1 MPERS
6 LSTKCPAG
14 FWDQEGD
21 KEMPRA
27 GSQRL
32 TLGNV
37 TADEGDEGGGGGTE
51 ALAGIQPRG
60 DGAAP
65 VWPQRKW
72 CEVAGFRVCF
82 EDGANRVC

>member
-6 LSTKCPAG
+6 LRTKCPAG

-37 TADEGDEGGGGGTE
+37 TADEGDGGGGRLSSVPMRAGPH
-51 ALAGIQPRG
+51 LAITGAQGPVQPWHQAM
-60 DGAAP
+60 DP
-65 VWPQRKW
+65 KL
-72 CEVAGFRVCF
+72 
-82 EDGANRVC
+82 

>member
-37 TADEGDEGGGGGTE
+37 TADEGDGGGGGVS
-51 ALAGIQPRG
+51 AQSP
-60 DGAAP
+60 
-65 VWPQRKW
+65 
-72 CEVAGFRVCF
+72 
-82 EDGANRVC
+82 